1 MSYHPYAPAH
11 DHRASSSAYQTPTSA
26 GYTESNVTT
35 SSSLNAAA
43 SNAVLG
49 PAGFTHGLQDSDS
62 HSPNTVSPDEQ
73 VLPTGEQ
80 IDQEIYEAK
89 IARIQGRIS
98 TAEYGKIL
106 VAGLEK
112 GSARLERQRRGL
124 RRALRGEDSR
134 ESIIR
139 DAGLTD
145 AEGNV
150 LFQRVRR
157 TINLQLEN
165 GRRGEARRLRP
176 AMTRGQ

>member
-1 MSYHPYAPAH
+1 MAFQPYAAAR
-11 DHRASSSAYQTPTSA
+11 DHRATPSAYQTSTATAYS
-26 GYTESNVTT
+26 EFNVTT
-35 SSSLNAAA
+35 TSSLDSAA

-49 PAGFTHGLQDSDS
+49 TANYIHDLQDSDS
-62 HSPNTVSPDEQ
+62 HSPNTTSSDEQ

-124 RRALRGEDSR
+124 RRALKGEDSR

-145 AEGNV
+145 AEGDI
-150 LFQRVRR
+150 LFQRIRR
-157 TINLQLEN
+157 TINLELVN
-165 GRRGEARRLRP
+165 GRRGEARRLRR
-176 AMTRGQ
+176 AITRGQ